1 MLISILLIA
10 VAVSTDAFSLA
21 LIYGTIRV
29 NQHQSILL
37 SLTTGIFHFFLPLL
51 GSLLGNNLIAMF
63 HIEMKFVIA
72 FILFIVGISMIKS
85 KNETDCL
92 PISLYFSEM
101 ILFALAVSF
110 DSLFVGTGLDA
121 LNYNKLF
128 ISLIF
133 LLLVLYLP
141 CVVLVWVGR
150 LKKDQQDCN
159 FYWWDYFDTIRFVLV
174 FLKLFNFIIMAVIN
188 VIKT

>member
-133 LLLVLYLP
+133 FIVSFIFTMCGISLGGKIEKRIGRIATFIGGIILILLGLY
-141 CVVLVWVGR
+141 WS
-150 LKKDQQDCN
+150 
-159 FYWWDYFDTIRFVLV
+159 FF
-174 FLKLFNFIIMAVIN
+174 
-188 VIKT
+188 KTF